1 MSEHLQRHAWLDG
14 EWLELDELHVAIGS
28 DAARYGL
35 GWFETFR
42 TWNARV
48 PSLAAHLNRLESA
61 IRWWGGDPGDRLD
74 PDLWRE
80 RVQTLVSRNG
90 HPDGEARVRL
100 QLLLHDGRFLDERG
114 SVNRSAGSLA
124 LISAPLPT
132 SRGSVDLILSDVS
145 ALSNRT
151 RPSRFKWSARTH
163 YLLAERE
170 AARQG
175 ADDAILL
182 TSDGFVSETT
192 RANLFWKQ
200 DDVIYTPDDSCDLL
214 PGLMRERLLQVIQ
227 SRPGWRMARGS
238 YAPES
243 LKRASQVWI
252 TNSLRGLEPVRQI
265 GTHRYDPSSVFL
277 DELGERLQEQLKQEL
292 EQA

>member
-1 MSEHLQRHAWLDG
+1 MSKRLQRHAWLDG
-14 EWLELDELHVAIGS
+14 EWLDLEDLQVGIES
-28 DAARYGL
+28 DAARYGM
-35 GWFETFR
+35 GWFESFR

-61 IRWWGGDPGDRLD
+61 IRWWGADPVDRLD

-80 RVQTLVSRNG
+80 RVQTLVKKNA
-90 HPDGEARVRL
+90 HPNGEARVRL
-100 QLLLHDGRFLDERG
+100 QLLLHDGRFLNEHG
-114 SVNRSAGSLA
+114 SVNRAAGSLA
-124 LISAPLPT
+124 LTSAPLPA
-132 SRGSVDLILSDVS
+132 SRSSVELMISEVT
-145 ALSNRT
+145 ALPNRT
-151 RPSRFKWSARTH
+151 RPSRFKWSGRTH

-170 AARQG
+170 AARHG

-182 TSDGFVSETT
+182 TGDGMISETT

-227 SRPGWRMARGS
+227 ARPGWRMARGT
-238 YAPES
+238 YTPES

-252 TNSLRGLEPVRQI
+252 TNSIRGMEPVRQI
-265 GTHRYDPSSVFL
+265 GTQRYDPSSAFL
-277 DELGERLQEQLKQEL
+277 DELGERLKEQLKREL